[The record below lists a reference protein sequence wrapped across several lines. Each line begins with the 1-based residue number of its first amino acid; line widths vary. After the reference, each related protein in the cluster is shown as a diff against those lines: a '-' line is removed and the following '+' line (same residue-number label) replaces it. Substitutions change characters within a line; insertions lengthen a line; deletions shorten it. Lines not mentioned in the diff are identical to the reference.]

1 MRDYARNERVFSTG
15 DVCDGLSVIVEG
27 SISVT
32 KNINGKDALLGVF
45 AAPFWIGEVSIID
58 GDGRQHDVTADHPL
72 RVLHVPMPAVEA
84 LLARRPDFYR
94 HLGLLISTKLR
105 LAISALHES
114 SVEAMLVRLASRL
127 LIMASAHGSWTDRT
141 ALNLQVSQEQLAAM
155 LGTSRQT
162 VSVNL
167 RELETRGAIR
177 IAYGRIELLDVA
189 ALKQLASA
197 RDEAT
202 PMPRAARTQNAA

>member
-1 MRDYARNERVFSTG
+1 MQTTHHYQPFLCSCRWFRQLDADLQASLIGAAEVRDYARNERVFSTG

-127 LIMASAHGSWTDRT
+127 LIMASAHGSWTD
-141 ALNLQVSQEQLAAM
+141 LSL
-155 LGTSRQT
+155 
-162 VSVNL
+162 
-167 RELETRGAIR
+167 IH
-177 IAYGRIELLDVA
+177 I
-189 ALKQLASA
+189 
-197 RDEAT
+197 
-202 PMPRAARTQNAA
+202 

>member
-1 MRDYARNERVFSTG
+1 
-15 DVCDGLSVIVEG
+15 
-27 SISVT
+27 
-32 KNINGKDALLGVF
+32 
-45 AAPFWIGEVSIID
+45 
-58 GDGRQHDVTADHPL
+58 
-72 RVLHVPMPAVEA
+72 
-84 LLARRPDFYR
+84 
-94 HLGLLISTKLR
+94 
-105 LAISALHES
+105 
-114 SVEAMLVRLASRL
+114 MLVRLASRL